1 MLNKEIPNIYKE
13 ATKRAIELN
22 LPFAL
27 FALPGSDE
35 YRFYA
40 SRPDEDDY
48 NAVNDSITTCDS
60 FFITRFAQ
68 PIGGGSMI
76 KAELSAEEVVALPS
90 DTEPWPGPELT
101 ARPTSTSDANY
112 YAQIRTFRHAIGR
125 RKVTKA
131 VLSRRIVAESTL
143 DPFDLASRYF
153 DLCPGT
159 FRALYFTQE
168 TGLWLTATPE
178 LLLSAHKD
186 SDDDSPVAFE
196 TMSLAG
202 TRVPSPDASWDEKNR
217 LEHLTVLDFIRDIF
231 TNEGLQPEVH
241 EAELVPFG
249 GIEHLCHRITA
260 SGHCNVF
267 NLIDR
272 MSPTPALGGYPADA
286 AIKLISD
293 TELHN
298 RYCYGGVVGV
308 ISENDLR
315 AYVNLRCV
323 LLSPDL
329 SAKGGMKLNIFAG
342 GGIMKDSNPKREWV
356 EAASKAMPL
365 FSIISPDD
373 PEVIKHIPAGW
384 ADLK

>member
-101 ARPTSTSDANY
+101 ARPTSTSYANY

-168 TGLWLTATPE
+168 TGLWLTAPP
-178 LLLSAHKD
+178 D
-186 SDDDSPVAFE
+186 S
-196 TMSLAG
+196 
-202 TRVPSPDASWDEKNR
+202 
-217 LEHLTVLDFIRDIF
+217 
-231 TNEGLQPEVH
+231 
-241 EAELVPFG
+241 
-249 GIEHLCHRITA
+249 
-260 SGHCNVF
+260 
-267 NLIDR
+267 
-272 MSPTPALGGYPADA
+272 
-286 AIKLISD
+286 
-293 TELHN
+293 
-298 RYCYGGVVGV
+298 
-308 ISENDLR
+308 
-315 AYVNLRCV
+315 
-323 LLSPDL
+323 
-329 SAKGGMKLNIFAG
+329 
-342 GGIMKDSNPKREWV
+342 
-356 EAASKAMPL
+356 
-365 FSIISPDD
+365 
-373 PEVIKHIPAGW
+373 
-384 ADLK
+384 